1 MNHQEESREEKL
13 ARLRK
18 RDAEQ
23 DAEIERLRC
32 NIAAQNARIAEL
44 EKELKCTKLCENIY
58 RKTCINN

>member
-32 NIAAQNARIAEL
+32 NIDAQNARIAEL
-44 EKELKCTKLCENIY
+44 EKELKMYEIM
-58 RKTCINN
+58 RKYLQKNLHK

>member
-23 DAEIERLRC
+23 DADIERLRC

-44 EKELKCTKLCENIY
+44 EKELKMYEIM
-58 RKTCINN
+58 RKYLQKNLHK

>member
-1 MNHQEESREEKL
+1 MNHQEENREEKL

-44 EKELKCTKLCENIY
+44 EKELKMYEIM
-58 RKTCINN
+58 RKYLQKYLHK

>member
-44 EKELKCTKLCENIY
+44 EKELKMYEIM
-58 RKTCINN
+58 RKYLQKNLHK